1 MLLLAMMIVAGVAI
15 SGLMVNRARQAE
27 MIAVEETHRARGAA
41 EHTHQQAE
49 EAARAAEAE
58 HRARERDRK

>member
-1 MLLLAMMIVAGVAI
+1 
-15 SGLMVNRARQAE
+15 MVNRARQAE